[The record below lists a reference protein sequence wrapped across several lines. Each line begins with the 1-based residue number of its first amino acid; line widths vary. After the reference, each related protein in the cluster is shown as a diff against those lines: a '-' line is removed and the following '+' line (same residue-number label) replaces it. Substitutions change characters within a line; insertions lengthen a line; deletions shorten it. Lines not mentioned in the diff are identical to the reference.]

1 MCLAIGS
8 FVLLPRPVILYPY
21 RLFQKKLSPDRSLL
35 APVRGSGSGLPSKA
49 LTVSWCQQEL
59 QSENMD
65 RFVRQEKVTG
75 KRGLSIGGE
84 SLI

>member
-8 FVLLPRPVILYPY
+8 FVLLPSPLLLYPY
-21 RLFQKKLSPDRSLL
+21 RLFQKKLSLDRLLL

-59 QSENMD
+59 QSDNME
-65 RFVRQEKVTG
+65 RFVRHEKVIG
-75 KRGLSIGGE
+75 KKGLSIGGE